1 MDPILISPLLSQVLQ
16 PSPTAAQRRDSP
28 EALHKAAQDF
38 ESLFIHMMLKA
49 GRQGVE
55 EGGIVPRGSGER
67 FFTDVLDQELGR
79 LAAQQGGFGIAR
91 QLEEQ
96 WKGTVSCDDGNGAS
110 PTP

>member
-1 MDPILISPLLSQVLQ
+1 MHPILVPSLLTQPLDPL
-16 PSPTAAQRRDSP
+16 PAAAQRRDSP
-28 EALHKAAQDF
+28 QALHKAAQDF

-49 GRQGVE
+49 GRESVGD
-55 EGGIVPRGSGER
+55 GGIVPRGSGER

-96 WKGTVSCDDGNGAS
+96 WKGEVTHDGNGPSSA
-110 PTP
+110 P

>member
-1 MDPILISPLLSQVLQ
+1 MDPILVSPFLTQALEPAPATV
-16 PSPTAAQRRDSP
+16 QRRDSP

-38 ESLFIHMMLKA
+38 EALFIHMMLKA
-49 GRQGVE
+49 GRETIG
-55 EGGIVPRGSGER
+55 EGGIVPRGTGER

-96 WKGTVSCDDGNGAS
+96 WKGEAAHDSNGPSSA
-110 PTP
+110 P